1 MRRVTVVLLLLVV
14 LYTLQMFLV
23 TSSVVYVYASLLVS
37 LPLLSVLLLELV
49 RARENSEESS

>member
-1 MRRVTVVLLLLVV
+1 MRRITVILLLLVV
-14 LYTLQMFLV
+14 LYSLQMFLV
-23 TSSVVYVYASLLVS
+23 TSSVIYVYASLLVS

>member
-1 MRRVTVVLLLLVV
+1 LRRITVVLLLLVV

>member
-1 MRRVTVVLLLLVV
+1 LRRITVVLLLLVV

-23 TSSVVYVYASLLVS
+23 TSSVIYVYASLLVS

>member
-1 MRRVTVVLLLLVV
+1 MRRITVILLLLVV
-14 LYTLQMFLV
+14 LYSLQMFLV
-23 TSSVVYVYASLLVS
+23 TSSAIYVYASLLVS

>member
-1 MRRVTVVLLLLVV
+1 MRRITVVLLLLVV

>member
-1 MRRVTVVLLLLVV
+1 LRRVTVVLLLLVV

>member
-1 MRRVTVVLLLLVV
+1 LRRITVVLLLLVV
-14 LYTLQMFLV
+14 LYTLQMFLA